1 MRNKLKGIALAA
13 GFLAAFGA
21 GQVTHVDAFPSLN
34 TYGITVGTND
44 HYCSLDIVGWHPD
57 ATCESAS

>member
-1 MRNKLKGIALAA
+1 MKIRMRHI
-13 GFLAAFGA
+13 AFGAAVMASFLA

-44 HYCSLDIVGWHPD
+44 HYCSLDIVGGHPS
-57 ATCESAS
+57 ATCESTS